1 MDLESINENYSKD
14 QLPELHN
21 LLKSFLLCEIQ
32 LIIGDTSLRS
42 WEKEDIRLQALDVAK
57 KLRAPPWNFKIDD
70 LLLLADDANSILDQ
84 LEND

>member
-1 MDLESINENYSKD
+1 MNLESINENYSKD

-42 WEKEDIRLQALDVAK
+42 WEKEDMRLMALDVAK
-57 KLRAPPWNFKIDD
+57 KLRAPPWNFKIEE
-70 LLLLADDANSILDQ
+70 LVLLADDANNILDQ
-84 LEND
+84 LESA